1 MGGAEDVR
9 QQPHVFSARIEPDDQ
24 GPPSITEA
32 PNSGLA
38 ADDTGDGESCRSIV
52 FTPVSE
58 ECVAA
63 LEASLCE
70 DDYESA
76 QQQAMAENLA
86 RREADQELI
95 SALAL
100 TGFTG
105 PAQEMFEAA
114 DC

>member
-1 MGGAEDVR
+1 M
-9 QQPHVFSARIEPDDQ
+9 
-24 GPPSITEA
+24 
-32 PNSGLA
+32 
-38 ADDTGDGESCRSIV
+38 
-52 FTPVSE
+52 
-58 ECVAA
+58 AA